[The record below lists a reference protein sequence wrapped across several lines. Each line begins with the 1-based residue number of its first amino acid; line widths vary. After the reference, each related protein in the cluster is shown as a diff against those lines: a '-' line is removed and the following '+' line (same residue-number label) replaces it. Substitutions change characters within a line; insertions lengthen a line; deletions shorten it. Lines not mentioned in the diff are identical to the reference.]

1 MDNLDKLL
9 EAIEHPENLSTEELQ
24 QLMSDPEIEALY
36 RLLCASRSKSFS
48 ISEPDDKTISSE
60 WNNLMS
66 KKRKQTFIKWFT
78 GRKASAVISFV
89 ILSYSIAAVGISM
102 KNKQSEKTLAETP
115 VSNTDI
121 SYMEEK
127 NIPNTTLPKDTV
139 IIFENEKLDKILND
153 ISPYYNLTV
162 DLRSPRSKEVR
173 LFLKWDSST
182 PIDELIDHL
191 NTFERINLIL
201 NENTLT
207 DY

>member
-48 ISEPDDKTISSE
+48 VSEPDDETISSE

-66 KKRKQTFIKWFT
+66 KKRKLTFIKWVT
-78 GRKASAVISFV
+78 GRKAAAVISFV
-89 ILSYSIAAVGISM
+89 ILSCSIAAVGISM

-121 SYMEEK
+121 SYLEET
-127 NIPNTTLPKDTV
+127 NISNTTLPKDTV